1 MASIKDVPVV
11 VKKIGVMGLAK
22 KTWAEVTKDDVF
34 TWGSALA
41 YAWIFAIF
49 PFLIFTLTLAP
60 YLPGDVKARAM
71 TEINNA
77 AMTGLGPGEGSQ
89 MLVNSINE
97 VMTKPQGGLFS
108 VALILA
114 LWGASGGMSMTMSA
128 LDKAYYVTCE
138 RGFIK
143 QRLVAIGLTV
153 ATALLILTV
162 LFLLP
167 VGTAIVEYLSKKGSL
182 GTVGVWL
189 VNILRYVVA
198 GALGFVTVSLIYYYG
213 PSIKQKWQAVSPGAI
228 FTVVVAALL
237 AVGFGFYVSNFGSF
251 NKTYGALG
259 GAIILLLFFYLTA
272 VVLLIGAE
280 LNSVIDFEV
289 LGVQPGERDFTRKVA
304 AAQGDADAANAAAPG
319 STKPGSPGNAGAPTG
334 GGGWRPQPAM
344 ARDEEGGS
352 AKGAVV
358 KYGAIALAARW
369 AWKRWAR
376 AKARKLIKL
385 RTERAKEVRDYIARR
400 RAAVN

>member
-49 PFLIFTLTLAP
+49 PFLIFMLTLAP
-60 YLPGDVKARAM
+60 YLPGNVKDRAIM
-71 TEINNA
+71 EINNA
-77 AMTGLGPGEGSQ
+77 AMTGLGGGEGSQ
-89 MLVNSINE
+89 MLVNSVKE
-97 VMTKPQGGLFS
+97 VMTKPQGGLLS
-108 VALILA
+108 VGLILA
-114 LWGASGGMSMTMSA
+114 LWGASGGMTMTMSA

-167 VGTAIVEYLSKKGSL
+167 IGTAIVEYLAKQGSL
-182 GTVGVWL
+182 GTLGVWL

-198 GALGFVTVSLIYYYG
+198 GALAFVTVSLIYYFG

-237 AVGFGFYVSNFGSF
+237 AVAFGFYVSNFGSF

-304 AAQGDADAANAAAPG
+304 AAQGSDATTAPG
-319 STKPGSPGNAGAPTG
+319 EGSSKPGSPGTSGPPLPTG
-334 GGGWRPQPAM
+334 GWQPRPAL
-344 ARDEEGGS
+344 AREGEGGS

-376 AKARKLIKL
+376 ARARKLIKT
-385 RTERAKEVRDYIARR
+385 RTERATEVRDYIARR
-400 RAAVN
+400 RAAMN